1 MFVESEEDILKTR
14 EERKLKRKERKK
26 ERRERR
32 ADRTAKE
39 NSELN
44 NIPFKKSI
52 SVDSDVQANAIFLS
66 IKQNFIFYIVLVGC
80 LYAFTKCQHNKSSFV
95 LSILTIGFITFYGYV
110 MHYLSHCL
118 NNTMSEVYKTYDNV
132 FTRNKYIDWC
142 ANKLIYFT
150 EFHATTHH
158 DIEINKQYKNIGLEF
173 LNNIATQG
181 VLLLIVKYFLN
192 ILDNRT
198 ILLWAFFYATV
209 HNINY
214 LYVKPS
220 THKEHHIDDK
230 TNYGID
236 IWDIIVGS
244 KYDWNNIETHN
255 HTAINLIVITAVI
268 MYFSKKL
275 NL

>member
-1 MFVESEEDILKTR
+1 MFEKSEEDIMKKR
-14 EERKLKRKERKK
+14 EERKRKKVERKK
-26 ERRERR
+26 EKRERR
-32 ADRTAKE
+32 IERKE
-39 NSELN
+39 KRELN
-44 NIPFKKSI
+44 NVPFKKSI
-52 SVDSDVQANAIFLS
+52 SVQSDVQANAIFLS
-66 IKQNFIFYIVLVGC
+66 IKQNFIFYIVLIGC
-80 LYAFTKCQHNKSSFV
+80 LYTFTKCDYNKSSFI
-95 LSILTIGFITFYGYV
+95 LSIGTMGFITFYGYV

-142 ANKLIYFT
+142 AKKLIYFT

-158 DIEINKQYKNIGLEF
+158 DTEVNKQYKNIALEF
-173 LNNIATQG
+173 LNNMATQG

-192 ILDNRT
+192 ILDNRV

-220 THKEHHIDDK
+220 THKEHHIDDQ

-255 HTAINLIVITAVI
+255 HTAINLIVITAGI
-268 MYFSKKL
+268 MYFSKKF